1 MMNTQ
6 LDLKNSEET
15 KKSSHQR
22 PQKLLTKTLM
32 VIGRAV
38 KTGGPTRFGPAH
50 SGFVGPDLKSLGKK
64 RAAKSRSEPGPVR
77 AFVPAR
83 FLKKK

>member
-1 MMNTQ
+1 VDASLVGKRIILPYSFTG
-6 LDLKNSEET
+6 
-15 KKSSHQR
+15 
-22 PQKLLTKTLM
+22 
-32 VIGRAV
+32 GRAV
-38 KTGGPTRFGPAH
+38 KTGGPTRFRPAH

-83 FLKKK
+83 FLKKKNLKQ